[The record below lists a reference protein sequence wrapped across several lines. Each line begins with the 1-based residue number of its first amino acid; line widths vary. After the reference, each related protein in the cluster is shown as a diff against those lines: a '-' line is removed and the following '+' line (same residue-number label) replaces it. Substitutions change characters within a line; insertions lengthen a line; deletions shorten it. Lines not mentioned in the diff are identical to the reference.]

1 MRDSASRRAAI
12 AGLIAI
18 LLAAPLAVLLT
29 LQTGLAQ
36 SAQLKGPMFVTLA
49 RGNTFIG
56 QLPDGVKFHAYFLSG
71 GVATFVDENGDRDTG
86 QWRMRADDALCVT
99 WRRMNPGEE
108 RCATLQIEG
117 RKIRLE
123 GNTLVGEVTFT
134 GTIIDGFD

>member
-1 MRDSASRRAAI
+1 M
-12 AGLIAI
+12 
-18 LLAAPLAVLLT
+18 T

-36 SAQLKGPMFVTLA
+36 SEQLKGPMFVTLA
-49 RGNTFIG
+49 RGNTFVG
-56 QLPDGVKFHAYFLSG
+56 QLPNGVDFHAYFLSG

-108 RCATLQIEG
+108 RCATLHIEG

-123 GNTLVGEVTFT
+123 GNTLVGEVSFT